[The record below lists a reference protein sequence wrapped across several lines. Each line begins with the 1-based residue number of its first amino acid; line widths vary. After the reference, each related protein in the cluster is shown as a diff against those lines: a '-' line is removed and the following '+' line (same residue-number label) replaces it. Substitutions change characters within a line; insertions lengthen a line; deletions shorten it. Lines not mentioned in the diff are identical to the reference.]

1 MASPEERMRILKMVQ
16 DGKISAEDG
25 IRLIEALGKQR
36 PAQPLRAGAE
46 PPRPTPAGG
55 VGRFFHIRVTDTQTG
70 KARVNVRLPVNL
82 VNAGLKMGAHL
93 TPEMEGL
100 DAQQLM
106 DAINSGETGKIVD
119 VTHAEEGERVEVII
133 E

>member
-1 MASPEERMRILKMVQ
+1 MASSEERMRILKMVQ
-16 DGKISAEDG
+16 EGKINAEDG

-36 PAQPLRAGAE
+36 PVE
-46 PPRPTPAGG
+46 PPRPTPPGG
-55 VGRFFHIRVTDTQTG
+55 VGRFFHIRVTDTRTE
-70 KARVNVRLPVNL
+70 KVRVNVRLPVNL

-106 DAINSGETGKIVD
+106 EAINSGETGKIVD
-119 VTHAEEGERVEVII
+119 VYHAEEGERVEVMI

>member
-36 PAQPLRAGAE
+36 PA
-46 PPRPTPAGG
+46 RPTPTGG

-106 DAINSGETGKIVD
+106 EAINSGETGKIVD

>member
-1 MASPEERMRILKMVQ
+1 MASTEERMRILKMVQ
-16 DGKISAEDG
+16 DGRISAEDG
-25 IRLIEALGKQR
+25 IRLIEALGK
-36 PAQPLRAGAE
+36 
-46 PPRPTPAGG
+46 PRPVEALRPVPPTAA
-55 VGRFFHIRVTDTQTG
+55 GRFFHIRVTDSHTN
-70 KARVNVRLPVNL
+70 KVRVNVRLPVNL

-106 DAINSGETGKIVD
+106 EAINSGETGKIVD
-119 VTHAEEGERVEVII
+119 VYRAAEGERVEVMI

>member
-1 MASPEERMRILKMVQ
+1 MASSEERMRILKMVQ
-16 DGKISAEDG
+16 EGKISAEDG

-36 PAQPLRAGAE
+36 PAEA
-46 PPRPTPAGG
+46 PRPPSVGG
-55 VGRFFHIRVTDTQTG
+55 VGRFFHIRVTDTRSG
-70 KARVNVRLPVNL
+70 RARVNVRLPVNL

-106 DAINSGETGKIVD
+106 EAINAGETGKIVD
-119 VTHAEEGERVEVII
+119 VYHAEEGERVEVMI

>member
-1 MASPEERMRILKMVQ
+1 MASSEERMRILKMVQ

-36 PAQPLRAGAE
+36 PVESA
-46 PPRPTPAGG
+46 RPTPPGG
-55 VGRFFHIRVTDTQTG
+55 AGRFFHIRVTDTRTE
-70 KARVNVRLPVNL
+70 KVRVNVRLPVNL

-106 DAINSGETGKIVD
+106 EAINSGETGKIVD
-119 VTHAEEGERVEVII
+119 VYHAEEGERVEVMI